1 MRVLR
6 QYLLFCT
13 VWVVMAAAA
22 LAAEEIGQVV
32 ALQGRAAAQAS
43 GASPRL
49 LKVDDPLFEGET
61 LRVLPGGELRV
72 RFDDGALLTL
82 AESSALNVSGYNGAL
97 GQERFEAE
105 LLEGGFRT
113 ATGSIA
119 KQAASAYRVST
130 PFAVLGVRGTDFAL
144 GFAGSSASSPVVAG
158 IQEGLIVLENPAGSL
173 VLGAN
178 QPFQLAQVSALTA
191 APQGLT
197 VMPIGLDRFLGL
209 ELGPPPGAVGEP
221 SAGSQQTA
229 APTEGGPPAE
239 GGGPSGGSSGGSPS
253 GASGG
258 ASGGSSASAGGASS
272 GAGASGASAG
282 GASAGGAGASASAAG
297 ASAAGAG
304 AAGAAGAGAAAGAAA
319 AGAIAGV
326 SAATAI
332 AAGLAAVAVAAVAG
346 AELSDDDAPAGD
358 DGEEGGTTGS
368 DTGGD
373 TGGPTGTTP
382 TTSTTST
389 VSTSSTTSTVS
400 TTSTISTTS
409 TPSTTSTTPSTP
421 ST

>member
-13 VWVVMAAAA
+13 VWVAMAAAA

-82 AESSALNVSGYNGAL
+82 AESSALNVSGYNSAP

-144 GFAGSSASSPVVAG
+144 GFAGPSASSPVVAG

-272 GAGASGASAG
+272 GAGASAG

-297 ASAAGAG
+297 ASAAG
-304 AAGAAGAGAAAGAAA
+304 AGAGAAAGAAA

>member
-1 MRVLR
+1 MRMLR
-6 QYLLFCT
+6 QCLLLCT
-13 VWVVMAAAA
+13 VCIVMASA

-32 ALQGRAAAQAS
+32 ALQGRAAAQTS

-82 AESSALNVSGYNGAL
+82 AESSALNVSGYNSAL

-197 VMPIGLDRFLGL
+197 VMPLGLDRFLGL

-272 GAGASGASAG
+272 GA
-282 GASAGGAGASASAAG
+282 
-297 ASAAGAG
+297 
-304 AAGAAGAGAAAGAAA
+304 
-319 AGAIAGV
+319 
-326 SAATAI
+326 
-332 AAGLAAVAVAAVAG
+332 
-346 AELSDDDAPAGD
+346 
-358 DGEEGGTTGS
+358 
-368 DTGGD
+368 
-373 TGGPTGTTP
+373 
-382 TTSTTST
+382 
-389 VSTSSTTSTVS
+389 
-400 TTSTISTTS
+400 
-409 TPSTTSTTPSTP
+409 
-421 ST
+421 

>member
-6 QYLLFCT
+6 HCLLFCT
-13 VWVVMAAAA
+13 VWVAMGTA
-22 LAAEEIGQVV
+22 LAAEEIGQVL

-43 GASPRL
+43 GVSPRL

-82 AESSALNVSGYNGAL
+82 AESSALNVSGYNSAP

-221 SAGSQQTA
+221 GAGSQQTA

-282 GASAGGAGASASAAG
+282 GVSAGGAGASASAAS
-297 ASAAGAG
+297 ASAAG
-304 AAGAAGAGAAAGAAA
+304 AAGAAGAGAAA

>member
-13 VWVVMAAAA
+13 VWVAMAAAA

-82 AESSALNVSGYNGAL
+82 AESSALSVSGYNSAP

-144 GFAGSSASSPVVAG
+144 GFAGPSASSPVVAG

-304 AAGAAGAGAAAGAAA
+304 AGAAAGAAA

>member
-1 MRVLR
+1 MRMLR
-6 QYLLFCT
+6 QCLLLCT
-13 VWVVMAAAA
+13 VCIVMASA

-32 ALQGRAAAQAS
+32 ALQGRAAAQTS

-82 AESSALNVSGYNGAL
+82 AESSALNVSGYNSAL

-197 VMPIGLDRFLGL
+197 VMPLGLDRFLGL

-258 ASGGSSASAGGASS
+258 ASGGSSAGAGGASS
-272 GAGASGASAG
+272 GAGASGAGAGGVSAG
-282 GASAGGAGASASAAG
+282 SAGAS

-346 AELSDDDAPAGD
+346 GEFWGGDAPAGD
-358 DGEEGGTTGS
+358 DGEAGGSTG
-368 DTGGD
+368 
-373 TGGPTGTTP
+373 
-382 TTSTTST
+382 
-389 VSTSSTTSTVS
+389 
-400 TTSTISTTS
+400 
-409 TPSTTSTTPSTP
+409 
-421 ST
+421 